1 MRSRNGSGAMAG
13 ADTKVLS
20 ELVSGRWHCEA
31 MTEGHL
37 FGAFPSTT
45 RFAGGP
51 PPRDKLGED
60 LS

>member
-1 MRSRNGSGAMAG
+1 MAG
-13 ADTKVLS
+13 VDTKVLS